1 MNSPRIVRALV
12 GGALA
17 AALAGCGTGG
27 PKVVPVTGT
36 LTYKGKPV
44 ASALLNFL
52 PENGRQSW
60 AVTDEQGRFKINY
73 DEQQDGAVVGT
84 HKVWIE
90 YRPNSQ
96 SEQEAVM
103 MGKAVPLTPELKAFF
118 DKYSYSKSPLKVQ
131 IEKGTKDLPLNLD

>member
-1 MNSPRIVRALV
+1 MRTVLT
-12 GGALA
+12 
-17 AALAGCGTGG
+17 ALAGCGTGA
-27 PKVVPVTGT
+27 PKVVPVTGK
-36 LTYKGKPV
+36 LSYKGKPV

-103 MGKAVPLTPELKAFF
+103 VGKAVPL
-118 DKYSYSKSPLKVQ
+118 
-131 IEKGTKDLPLNLD
+131 